1 MKRLIVSLLL
11 TMTVAGCASQ
21 PADAPLTPT
30 VVPDPRT
37 AQMQVALTELLEQLD
52 VLNARI
58 AKLEAAA
65 SETPARVVEVA
76 APPSAVADPSPIV
89 AATQSRPQ
97 PHPAPVTAPSSS
109 GSRMPS
115 ATSSIAAAELA
126 DAYRAAMM
134 LYGRGRI
141 AESRAAFQKVFDA
154 EPTGELAD
162 NALFWIGETWFAAGN
177 YTEATRY
184 YRKVT
189 TDFADQNKAPDALFK
204 IAVAHE
210 KSGDLALARQTLQEL
225 IRTYPYSSSA
235 DSAKRELERIKY

>member
-1 MKRLIVSLLL
+1 MTRLITPLLL
-11 TMTVAGCASQ
+11 LLIAGCASQ
-21 PADAPLTPT
+21 PADAPLTPA

-76 APPSAVADPSPIV
+76 PPPTAIADPSPMV

-97 PHPAPVTAPSSS
+97 PHPAPVTAPSS

-126 DAYRAAMM
+126 DAYRGAMM